1 MRVQPNSQSRT
12 PSSIAVAREKFLV
25 DELIDDGVR
34 STISTSWRRSRDFN
48 VHADRLDLPFVREP
62 NLESPLVMAARPV
75 IEQIAADMGTD
86 PVSVILTSPDGV
98 VLMRA
103 AGHRKLRSTL
113 DDVCL
118 APGYSYSEEH
128 AGTNGIGT
136 ALESRTATLVR
147 GSEHYAECFGSLSC
161 AGAPITH
168 PVSGAVVGALDL
180 TGWVEEGGA
189 TLLSLAKS
197 ASAQVERRLLE
208 LASAD
213 EARVVGAYLAT
224 CRRSPQLMVIAL
236 SGDVLL
242 MNQRLRERI
251 DPGDQSALIELAVD
265 QTLTGLGGL
274 RVATLPGGG
283 AVRLSPI
290 TEFCDPEAG
299 MAVFGVHLLDV
310 AEPVVRARQGGRTT
324 SLPGVAG
331 RSSSWQ
337 QACDRIARYVDGGE
351 WVVVSGEAGS
361 GRTTSLSAAARRGGG
376 TVRVFSAA
384 GLADPAVI
392 DDLAAEVDAAGFSVV
407 LTDVDKLADDQLTDI
422 AEILARRPED
432 GWVGAT
438 VTGSHPDSFA
448 AAVLLPLFTHTVP
461 IPALRHRIEDL
472 DELVPT
478 LLRQLGRGADLRV
491 SPEAMRQ
498 LSRCSWPGNVAELR
512 QTLREVLSRKRSGV
526 IAVSDL
532 PPSCRAV
539 SRRKLTRIESLERD
553 EIVKSL
559 EENGYSK
566 AAAAEALGISRATIY
581 RKIKEFGI
589 SR

>member
-1 MRVQPNSQSRT
+1 MN
-12 PSSIAVAREKFLV
+12 A
-25 DELIDDGVR
+25 
-34 STISTSWRRSRDFN
+34 
-48 VHADRLDLPFVREP
+48 
-62 NLESPLVMAARPV
+62 
-75 IEQIAADMGTD
+75 
-86 PVSVILTSPDGV
+86 
-98 VLMRA
+98 
-103 AGHRKLRSTL
+103 LR
-113 DDVCL
+113 C
-118 APGYSYSEEH
+118 
-128 AGTNGIGT
+128 
-136 ALESRTATLVR
+136 
-147 GSEHYAECFGSLSC
+147 
-161 AGAPITH
+161 
-168 PVSGAVVGALDL
+168 
-180 TGWVEEGGA
+180 TGG
-189 TLLSLAKS
+189 
-197 ASAQVERRLLE
+197 
-208 LASAD
+208 
-213 EARVVGAYLAT
+213 
-224 CRRSPQLMVIAL
+224 
-236 SGDVLL
+236 
-242 MNQRLRERI
+242 
-251 DPGDQSALIELAVD
+251 
-265 QTLTGLGGL
+265 
-274 RVATLPGGG
+274 
-283 AVRLSPI
+283 
-290 TEFCDPEAG
+290 
-299 MAVFGVHLLDV
+299 
-310 AEPVVRARQGGRTT
+310 
-324 SLPGVAG
+324 
-331 RSSSWQ
+331 
-337 QACDRIARYVDGGE
+337 
-351 WVVVSGEAGS
+351 
-361 GRTTSLSAAARRGGG
+361 
-376 TVRVFSAA
+376 FS
-384 GLADPAVI
+384 
-392 DDLAAEVDAAGFSVV
+392 AAEVDAAGFSVV